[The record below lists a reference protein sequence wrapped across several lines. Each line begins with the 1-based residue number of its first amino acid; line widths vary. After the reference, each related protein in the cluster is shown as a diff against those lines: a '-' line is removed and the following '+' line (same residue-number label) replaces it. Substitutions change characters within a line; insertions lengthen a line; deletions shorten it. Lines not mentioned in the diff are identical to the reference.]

1 MDEREEDTATAA
13 RLAETEK
20 ALRRAGR
27 EMKWWQIE
35 LEHTAEAL
43 QRARRQRA
51 RVREQVDALS
61 DVLAETLSAR
71 YWESRTAAGGGV
83 GRLLGRAAADPEADL
98 VREVEAS
105 DLFDGAWYL
114 RTHPKAV
121 RSGLSPALH
130 YVRHG
135 NARQLDPGPRFQV
148 GRYLDRH
155 PDAAGGDLPL
165 LLHAIRHGHL
175 DDHSDDHSDEDAAAS
190 PAHDVHL

>member
-1 MDEREEDTATAA
+1 VDDREDDTSTTA

-51 RVREQVDALS
+51 RLREQAESLSDALATS
-61 DVLAETLSAR
+61 LSSH
-71 YWESRTAAGGGV
+71 YWESRPTSAGV
-83 GRLLGRAAADPEADL
+83 TRLLGRSRSTADPEADL

-105 DLFDGAWYL
+105 ELFDGGWYL

-135 NARQLDPGPRFQV
+135 NAGRLDPGPRFSTAD
-148 GRYLDRH
+148 YLERH
-155 PDAAGGDLPL
+155 PEVADGDLPA
-165 LLHAIRHGHL
+165 LLHAVRRGDL
-175 DDHSDDHSDEDAAAS
+175 GETPVDDAAAS
-190 PAHDVHL
+190 PAHDLHL

>member
-1 MDEREEDTATAA
+1 MDDREDDTSTTA

-43 QRARRQRA
+43 QRTRRQRA
-51 RVREQVDALS
+51 RLREQVDALS

-71 YWESRTAAGGGV
+71 YWETRTPASGGV
-83 GRLLGRAAADPEADL
+83 GRLLGRTPPDLEAEL
-98 VREVEAS
+98 VREVEANE
-105 DLFDGAWYL
+105 LFDGGWYL
-114 RTHPKAV
+114 RTHAKAV

-135 NARQLDPGPRFQV
+135 NARRLDPGPRFSTADH
-148 GRYLDRH
+148 LEAH
-155 PDAAGGDLPL
+155 PEAVDTGLPA
-165 LLHAIRHGHL
+165 LLHATRHGLLHESH
-175 DDHSDDHSDEDAAAS
+175 DDTDASTS
-190 PAHDVHL
+190 PAHDLHL

>member
-1 MDEREEDTATAA
+1 MDDREDDTSTTA
-13 RLAETEK
+13 RLAQTER

-51 RVREQVDALS
+51 RLREQVDQMSNVLADTLS
-61 DVLAETLSAR
+61 DR
-71 YWESRTAAGGGV
+71 YWEARATAPGGV
-83 GRLLGRAAADPEADL
+83 GRLLGRVRADPEADL

-105 DLFDGAWYL
+105 ELFDGGWYL
-114 RTHPKAV
+114 RSHAAAV

-135 NARQLDPGPRFQV
+135 NGKRLDPGPRFSTADHLAKHPEV
-148 GRYLDRH
+148 RASGVPALLDATRH
-155 PDAAGGDLPL
+155 G
-165 LLHAIRHGHL
+165 LLHETHG
-175 DDHSDDHSDEDAAAS
+175 DSDAAAS
-190 PAHDVHL
+190 PDHHLHL